1 MNERTCLPLLI
12 GEIFIDV
19 TITPRGMENKMR
31 MGGITHA
38 ARGFWALGVPFAT
51 AVIVPKYLEKIAQ
64 DYLAKFGCEKFL
76 VLGHVSG
83 APNIT
88 LIFDPTEVDDQEY
101 ETLLRDE
108 KVVELSGD
116 VNPRDFAE
124 FTDALVFPGT
134 YELSAI
140 CGLMPTSL
148 RLHID
153 AAYDIQSVDELRGLG
168 QKTSTIFM
176 STSSQL
182 FKKMGAPGID
192 ALATNFATLE
202 PDAIVLKENRGGC
215 RLRVCA
221 SNETEEI
228 LAQLGTTVNSVGVGD
243 VFAAAY
249 LTHLTEGAVE
259 AAWRAASAS
268 SAYAQTTEPDIFR
281 DYVRRDSKLALS
293 DLQDLGG
300 TVLPWEARATYQI
313 YLAAPDFQDN
323 DRFAI
328 ERAVSALQYHNFSVR
343 RPVVENGELPP
354 DADSIT
360 LNSTYRKDVELLQVC
375 QLVFAVPTGR
385 DPGTLVEIGLAIAS
399 NIPVVVY
406 DPARE
411 CANTMVIA
419 GSKCYSQSLDEC
431 LNATFICLSQTRA
444 NVQ

>member
-1 MNERTCLPLLI
+1 MNQQTSSPLLI
-12 GEIFIDV
+12 GEIFVDV
-19 TITPRGMENKMR
+19 TITPRGTENKMR

-64 DYLAKFGCEKFL
+64 DYLVSFGCEKFL

-101 ETLLRDE
+101 DTLLRDE
-108 KVVELSGD
+108 KVVKLSGD
-116 VNPRDFAE
+116 VNPRDFDE

-134 YELSAI
+134 YDLSAI
-140 CGLMPTSL
+140 CELLPTSL

-153 AAYDIQSVDELRGLG
+153 AAYDIQNVDELRGIT

-182 FKKMGAPGID
+182 FEKMGAPGID
-192 ALATNFATLE
+192 ALATNFAALKL
-202 PDAIVLKENRGGC
+202 DAIVLKENRGGC
-215 RLRVCA
+215 RLHVYA
-221 SNETEEI
+221 KDETEEI
-228 LAQLGTTVNSVGVGD
+228 PAQLGTTVNSVGVGD
-243 VFAAAY
+243 VFDAAY
-249 LTHLTEGAVE
+249 LAHQTKGAVE

-268 SAYAQTTEPDIFR
+268 SAYAQTTEPDIFQH
-281 DYVRRDSKLALS
+281 YVRRDSNLALS

-300 TVLPWEARATYQI
+300 TSLPWEVRQTCEI
-313 YLAAPDFQDN
+313 YLAAPDFQN
-323 DRFAI
+323 SDRLAI
-328 ERAVSALQYHNFSVR
+328 ERAVSALQYHNFKVH
-343 RPVVENGELPP
+343 RPVAEIGELLP
-354 DADSIT
+354 DSDLIT
-360 LNSTYRKDVELLQVC
+360 LGSTYRKDLELLRIC

-406 DPARE
+406 DPAKE

-431 LNATFICLSQTRA
+431 LNATFICLSQMRPKA
-444 NVQ
+444 Q